1 MFLKALKPQKVTQ
14 ISWLKMTE
22 VTQDYNACPLS
33 KKVFK
38 ILYYLCFWVLLLVLY
53 TPEILNANIEQE
65 AQNMSRVRTL
75 QESEFLKYFRD
86 INKRSINNI
95 LSRYRSTGPV
105 GYANSLVLARIL
117 KVKERISSDRELS
130 GKLARIK
137 IYRDVIGIN
146 HNEIPAHN
154 TFNTLRQRLGPE
166 GFVEIHRHFV
176 LQAYKLGLLTPPLSD
191 VPKMVRDK
199 IILTG
204 DSTFLK
210 AVASTKG
217 EKDDDGNWIFTDDS
231 IAFGKPH
238 HKHKYPVGHRAHTLT
253 SVSGIPIVS
262 RLAPANESDKAHIM
276 PLLLT
281 ALQRYPTFPFGCV
294 ILDAG
299 YDAEEFHRDIYTEFN
314 MLPIII
320 RKPSMKWG
328 RNLSKIGTP
337 LCPFG
342 YPTRRKGI
350 EYNRGRT
357 KFACYRVCIKDP
369 QQLLFLCEHENSG
382 NRFGWITHTQF
393 KNNYRRQGPA
403 VPGSRPYEQLKKLRT
418 GIERYYGLTKENRY
432 HMEANNTYMGHDN
445 VLIHVIEH
453 DIVATLDI
461 LYEHRKTGKWSDVL
475 NI

>member
-1 MFLKALKPQKVTQ
+1 
-14 ISWLKMTE
+14 
-22 VTQDYNACPLS
+22 
-33 KKVFK
+33 
-38 ILYYLCFWVLLLVLY
+38 
-53 TPEILNANIEQE
+53 
-65 AQNMSRVRTL
+65 MSRMHTPK
-75 QESEFLKYFRD
+75 ESEFLKYFRC
-86 INKRSINNI
+86 INKHSIDTI
-95 LSRYRSTGPV
+95 LSRYRTTGPV
-105 GYANSLVLARIL
+105 GYARSLMLARML

-130 GKLARIK
+130 EKLAKIK
-137 IYRDVIGIN
+137 IYRNAIGIQSD
-146 HNEIPAHN
+146 EIPAHN
-154 TFNTLRQRLGPE
+154 TFNTLRQRLGSE

-176 LQAYKLGLLTPPLSD
+176 LQAYKLGLLTPPISD
-191 VPKMVRDK
+191 LPKMVRGR
-199 IILTG
+199 IILIG

-217 EKDDDGNWIFTDDS
+217 EKDEDGNWLFTDDS

-262 RLAPANESDKAHIM
+262 LLAPANESDQAHIM
-276 PLLLT
+276 SLLLT
-281 ALQRYPTFPFGCV
+281 AFERYPKLPFACV

-299 YDAEEFHRDIYTEFN
+299 YDAEAFPRDIYTEFN
-314 MLPIII
+314 ILPIII

-328 RNLSKIGTP
+328 PNLGKTGTP
-337 LCPFG
+337 MCSLG

-369 QQLLFLCEHENSG
+369 QRLPFPCEYQNPE
-382 NRFGWITHTQF
+382 NRFGWITHTYF
-393 KNNYRRQGPA
+393 KDDYRRQGPA
-403 VPGSRPYEQLKKLRT
+403 VPGSRLYAQLKKLRT

-432 HMEANNTYMGHDN
+432 HMEANNTYMGHHN

-461 LYEHRKTGKWSDVL
+461 IYEHKKTGKWSDVL
-475 NI
+475 RI

>member
-1 MFLKALKPQKVTQ
+1 MVEVTRDFNTCRPTLKAHKF
-14 ISWLKMTE
+14 W
-22 VTQDYNACPLS
+22 
-33 KKVFK
+33 
-38 ILYYLCFWVLLLVLY
+38 YYLSLWVLLLVLY

-65 AQNMSRVRTL
+65 MQNMSRVRTP
-75 QESEFLKYFRD
+75 QELEFLKYFRC
-86 INKRSINNI
+86 INKGSIDNV
-95 LSRYRSTGPV
+95 LSQCRSTGPV
-105 GYANSLVLARIL
+105 GYARSLVLARIL
-117 KVKERISSDRELS
+117 KVKERVSSDRELS
-130 GKLARIK
+130 EKLAKVK
-137 IYRDVIGIN
+137 IYRDAIGIS
-146 HNEIPAHN
+146 HREIPAHN

-166 GFVEIHRHFV
+166 GFVKIHRHFV
-176 LQAYKLGLLTPPLSD
+176 LQAYKLGLLTPPISD
-191 VPKMVRDK
+191 LPKMVRDR
-199 IILTG
+199 IILIG

-217 EKDDDGNWIFTDDS
+217 EKDDNGSWIFTDDS
-231 IAFGKPH
+231 VAFGKPH

-262 RLAPANESDKAHIM
+262 RLAPANESDQAHIM

-281 ALQRYPTFPFGCV
+281 AFERYPKLPFACV

-314 MLPIII
+314 ILPIIV

-328 RNLSKIGTP
+328 PNLGNTGTP

-357 KFACYRVCIKDP
+357 KFACYHVCLKDP
-369 QQLLFLCEHENSG
+369 QRLLFSCEHQNCE
-382 NRFGWITHTQF
+382 NRFGWITHTHF
-393 KNNYRRQGPA
+393 KNDYRRKGPA

-432 HMEANNTYMGHDN
+432 HMEANNTYMGHNN
-445 VLIHVIEH
+445 VVIHVIEH

-461 LYEHRKTGKWSDVL
+461 LYQHKKTGKWSDVL
-475 NI
+475 NV

>member
-1 MFLKALKPQKVTQ
+1 MV
-14 ISWLKMTE
+14 E
-22 VTQDYNACPLS
+22 VTQDFNACRLTI
-33 KKVFK
+33 KAYKFR
-38 ILYYLCFWVLLLVLY
+38 YYLSLWVLLLVLY

-65 AQNMSRVRTL
+65 PQNMSRMRTP
-75 QESEFLKYFRD
+75 QESEFLKYFRC
-86 INKRSINNI
+86 INKRSIKNI

-130 GKLARIK
+130 EKLAKIK
-137 IYRDVIGIN
+137 IYRDAIGIN
-146 HNEIPAHN
+146 HDEIPAHN

-176 LQAYKLGLLTPPLSD
+176 LQAYKLGLLTPPVSD

-199 IILTG
+199 IILIG

-217 EKDDDGNWIFTDDS
+217 EKGDDGNWIFTDDS

-262 RLAPANESDKAHIM
+262 QIAPANESDKAHIM

-281 ALQRYPTFPFGCV
+281 ALQRYPKLPFACV

-299 YDAEEFHRDIYTEFN
+299 YDAGEFHRDIYTEFN

-328 RNLSKIGTP
+328 PNLGNTGTP

-369 QQLLFLCEHENSG
+369 QRLLFSCKHQNSE

-393 KNNYRRQGPA
+393 KNDYRRQGPA
-403 VPGSRPYEQLKKLRT
+403 VPGSRPYEQLKKFRT

-432 HMEANNTYMGHDN
+432 HMETNNTYMGHDN

-461 LYEHRKTGKWSDVL
+461 LYEHKKTGKWSDVL

>member
-1 MFLKALKPQKVTQ
+1 MV
-14 ISWLKMTE
+14 E
-22 VTQDYNACPLS
+22 VTQDFMACRPPIKAS
-33 KKVFK
+33 KL
-38 ILYYLCFWVLLLVLY
+38 LYYIGLSILLFVLY

-65 AQNMSRVRTL
+65 AQNMSPMRTA
-75 QESEFLKYFRD
+75 QEAEFLKYFRF
-86 INKRSINNI
+86 INKRSINTI

-130 GKLARIK
+130 EKLARIK
-137 IYRDVIGIN
+137 IYRDAIGIN
-146 HNEIPAHN
+146 YKDIPAHN

-166 GFVEIHRHFV
+166 GFIEIHRYFV
-176 LQAYKLGLLTPPLSD
+176 LQAYKLGLLTPPISD
-191 VPKMVRDK
+191 IPKMVRDK
-199 IILTG
+199 IILIG

-217 EKDDDGNWIFTDDS
+217 EKDDNGNWIFTDDS

-262 RLAPANESDKAHIM
+262 RLAPANESDKTHIM

-281 ALQRYPTFPFGCV
+281 ALQRYPKLPFACV

-299 YDAEEFHRDIYTEFN
+299 YDAEEFHRDIYTDFN
-314 MLPIII
+314 MLPLII
-320 RKPSMKWG
+320 RQPSMKWG
-328 RNLSKIGTP
+328 PNLGKTGTP

-350 EYNRGRT
+350 EYSRGRT
-357 KFACYRVCIKDP
+357 KFACYRVCNKDP
-369 QQLLFLCEHENSG
+369 QRLLFSCEYQNPENP
-382 NRFGWITHTQF
+382 FGWITHTYF
-393 KNNYRRQGPA
+393 KNDYRRQGPA

-432 HMEANNTYMGHDN
+432 HMETNNTYMGHDN

-461 LYEHRKTGKWSDVL
+461 LYEHKKTGKWSDVL
-475 NI
+475 SI